1 MLASRSMTNT
11 EIIVRERAAARQP
24 LFKAEA
30 FHFGVVEGALV
41 LGFLAAFVALVVLLA
56 K

>member
-1 MLASRSMTNT
+1 MLEKIRMTNT
-11 EIIVRERAAARQP
+11 EIIVRERAASRPP

-30 FHFGVVEGALV
+30 IHFGVVEGVLV
-41 LGFLAAFVALVVLLA
+41 LGFLAAFVALVLLLA

>member
-1 MLASRSMTNT
+1 MLVGCRMTNT
-11 EIIVRERAAARQP
+11 EIIVRQRAGERPP

-30 FHFGVVEGALV
+30 IHFGLVEGGLV
-41 LGFLAAFVALVVLLA
+41 LGFLAAFVALVCLLA